1 MDGYDCAHPFQKDI
15 NTKDVPAD
23 FVIVKVG
30 QGCHYVNPQW
40 RQMIDGALSSGKLG
54 GLYYYGEGKD
64 AKAEAE
70 HFVGLIRP
78 YIGRVI
84 LAYDWEGMQNGAFNK
99 TGEVKYVRKIMEQ
112 VHAMT
117 GVYPF
122 LYCSQSVT
130 LRRDWSSVAQHCP
143 LWMAQ
148 YKSNSPQIGYT
159 TPTGYGKSGA
169 WKAPAIWQY
178 SSRGRLAGYAGNPH
192 NPDGN
197 IDLDIAYIT
206 ADEWR
211 AYATPD
217 NATVQDDTVELRG
230 LLMPVLRK
238 GMQGDAVRVW
248 QGIVGA
254 EEDGDFGPQTLAATL
269 AYQRT
274 HKGCGNPDGIVARKS
289 WTTGLEGLE

>member
-1 MDGYDCAHPFQKDI
+1 MNGYDCAHPFQRDI
-15 NTKDVPAD
+15 NTAKVPAD

-78 YIGRVI
+78 YIGRAI

-99 TGEVKYVRKIMEQ
+99 TGEVAFVRSFMEQ

-148 YKSNSPQIGYT
+148 YKSTRQQVGYT
-159 TPTGYGKSGA
+159 TPTGYGNTGA
-169 WKAPAIWQY
+169 WKSPAIWQY
-178 SSRGRLAGYAGNPH
+178 TSNGRLPGFSGRL
-192 NPDGN
+192 DLN
-197 IDLDIAYIT
+197 IALIST
-206 ADEWR
+206 DEWR

-217 NATVQDDTVELRG
+217 SATVQDDTVELRG